1 LEEDKKI
8 TLSIARTEGGQKRP
22 IWLYAIVGVGLI
34 AAIIVWGTRGKTGN
48 LSAEQLTDKYLSE
61 VFESPTIHEGKT
73 APSAWI
79 TAKQAY
85 VKRDFATAAQSIET
99 IEETTDE
106 QIFYQSLSFLYQK
119 PPSLDKST
127 EGFVLLMRR
136 NMKYADESRWFY
148 TLIALKKGE
157 KEAAISMLQN
167 VIGKHNVYSEQAAE
181 LLKKL

>member
-1 LEEDKKI
+1 LEQDKK
-8 TLSIARTEGGQKRP
+8 TTPLATNTAGGQKRS
-22 IWLYAIVGVGLI
+22 IWLYAVVGVGLI
-34 AAIIVWGTRGKTGN
+34 VATIVWGTKGKTAN
-48 LSAEQLTDKYLSE
+48 LSAEQLTDKFISE
-61 VFESPTIHEGKT
+61 TFENPSVHEGKT
-73 APSAWI
+73 EPSAWI
-79 TAKQAY
+79 AAKQAY
-85 VKRDFATAAQSIET
+85 AKRDFAAVAQGIET

-119 PPSLDKST
+119 PPNLDKSA

-157 KEAAISMLQN
+157 KEAAMSMLQN
-167 VIGKHNVYSEQAAE
+167 VIGKRNVYSEQAAE